1 MNVWMDVMRGIEPV
15 IQDYER
21 LFDAWG
27 EGGVDGIVIGPM
39 TFEERVATFDPD
51 PGVYRKLG
59 FDPPQPPAQQLTEK
73 RALLERALRSA
84 KDRGWKVWIFQP
96 GVGAPQAPDA
106 RGNVILDRRTCEVWC
121 ARMIDTLKHYD
132 MADGAIMDG
141 PE

>member
-59 FDPPQPPAQQLTEK
+59 FDPPQPPALQPPGHEQQPSSTWTAE
-73 RALLERALRSA
+73 SSFPP
-84 KDRGWKVWIFQP
+84 WKFECVWWRN
-96 GVGAPQAPDA
+96 GKVVARTAAP
-106 RGNVILDRRTCEVWC
+106 
-121 ARMIDTLKHYD
+121 
-132 MADGAIMDG
+132 
-141 PE
+141 